1 MGKLVSLKLHVMSV
15 FCKKKKEEEETEM
28 WACRVNCPLGREKG
42 CRRPP
47 AAKSGM
53 EFNWSQIFV
62 VIVSFL
68 VALVLNKLE
77 EKNLEKS
84 IE

>member
-1 MGKLVSLKLHVMSV
+1 
-15 FCKKKKEEEETEM
+15 M